1 MVDNL
6 SKLFAA
12 DWGEG
17 KHGGR
22 DLLGEGKHVGI
33 DLTNIHLCRNHS
45 GDLQCNCTDLVSI

>member
-6 SKLFAA
+6 LKLFAA

-22 DLLGEGKHVGI
+22 GVRGEGKPGGI
-33 DLTNIHLCRNHS
+33 DLNNIHLCRNHS
-45 GDLQCNCTDLVSI
+45 GDLQCNYTDLVSI

>member
-6 SKLFAA
+6 LKLFAA

-22 DLLGEGKHVGI
+22 GLRGEGKHVGI
-33 DLTNIHLCRNHS
+33 DLNNIHLCRNHS
-45 GDLQCNCTDLVSI
+45 GDLQCNYTNLVSI